1 LIQRVPELEIT
12 AMTLGPYGVAHLD
25 GKAVLVPNAA
35 PGDLLEANIDIHR
48 RDHAIAHI
56 ERILRL
62 GSDRR
67 EPPCRFL
74 PRCGGCDWQQIA
86 YNSQVRLKGELI
98 AAAFARTLDYR
109 CDARGL
115 VEPAP
120 AEFGYRAR
128 IRLKCD
134 RGRLG
139 FHEQRTNAVVP
150 IDHCLVAVDDIRIPT
165 ELTQALGPRCSEIEV
180 VSGARGNVLVAD
192 LTRAPTPADR
202 ASVQRIISSIHGAA
216 GIVLR
221 GGGARHVIGDAVISI
236 EVETGCEIEGEADL
250 FSQVNR
256 AQNRKLVES
265 VLELAALRPGMR
277 VLDLFCGT
285 GNLSLPSARRGAD
298 VTGVDADPL
307 AIEAARRNAARMRL
321 DATQFIASRAT
332 ETADFLRR
340 ARYRPDLVIV
350 DPPRVGALDLME
362 PIARLHAASIIYVSC
377 EVLTLVRDLRVLLAS
392 GYRIAKVRA
401 FDFFPNTHHA
411 EVVAHLLLT

>member
-1 LIQRVPELEIT
+1 MPELEIT

-25 GKAVLVPNAA
+25 GKAVMVPNAA
-35 PGDLLEANIDIHR
+35 PGDLLDAHIEVQR
-48 RDHAIAHI
+48 RDHAIARI
-56 ERILRL
+56 ERILRP

-74 PRCGGCDWQQIA
+74 PRCGGCDWQQIDYDA
-86 YNSQVRLKGELI
+86 QMRLKGELI
-98 AAAFARTLDYR
+98 AAAFAHTLDYR

-120 AEFGYRAR
+120 ADFGYRAR

-150 IDHCLVAVDDIRIPT
+150 IDRCLVAADDLRIPM
-165 ELTQALGPRCSEIEV
+165 ELAQALGSRCAEIEV
-180 VSGARGNVLVAD
+180 VSGARGNVLVVD

-202 ASVQRIISSIHGAA
+202 ASVQGITSSIQGVA

-221 GGGARHVIGDAVISI
+221 GGGARHVIGDAIISI

-265 VLELAALRPGMR
+265 VLASAALRPGMR

-332 ETADFLRR
+332 EAVDFLRR
-340 ARYRPDLVIV
+340 SRYRPDLAIV

-362 PIARLHAASIIYVSC
+362 PVARMRAARIIYVSC
-377 EVLTLVRDLRVLLAS
+377 ETLTLVRDLHVLLNN
-392 GYRIAKVRA
+392 GYRIVKVRA